1 MQVGEGKIQFPCGL
15 AMKNRFMLAP
25 LTNCQSHPDGRLS
38 DAEFRWLTMRAE
50 GGFGLTMTCA
60 AHVQQI
66 GQGFPGQLGIF
77 SDVHLDGHKRL
88 ATAIKAENSVAVT
101 QLHHAG
107 MRSPK
112 DLIGEAPVCPSADSE
127 TGARAMTLAE
137 VEALRDDFVAAAVR
151 AQQAGYDGVEIHG
164 AHGYILCQFLSSA
177 YNRRDDQYGGS
188 LDNRSRLLLE
198 IVNGVRQ
205 ACGDRFLLGVRLS
218 PERFGIELAESLQVS
233 QGLIDSGLVDFL
245 DISLWNSFKLPEEEA
260 HQEKGLMQHFAQ
272 LQRGQVKLT
281 VAGKI
286 TTAEDVEKVL
296 SADVDFVTIGRAGI
310 LHHDY
315 PKQVLANSS
324 FVPATLPVSRAYLEQ
339 EGLSPK
345 FVEYMKGWKGF
356 VAD

>member
-88 ATAIKAENSVAVT
+88 AAAIKAENSVAVT

-286 TTAEDVEKVL
+286 TTAEDVERVL

-324 FVPATLPVSRAYLEQ
+324 FVPATLPVSRAHLEQ